1 MCSPEPQIHFVSGS
15 LLGAYLGSLKI
26 EYSVGRKLFG
36 TEEQGEDVVFGF
48 LCSVPFPSQHTD
60 PGWNSYKAQ
69 QFLTISRHL
78 SLKQSF
84 QGFFFRAVKKLST
97 GWAH

>member
-1 MCSPEPQIHFVSGS
+1 M
-15 LLGAYLGSLKI
+15 GSLKI

-48 LCSVPFPSQHTD
+48 LCSGPFPSQHTD

-69 QFLTISRHL
+69 QFLTISTLISEACAAQVENLRISSLAKDPSSLEYRYFSVGLRRRHAL
-78 SLKQSF
+78 S
-84 QGFFFRAVKKLST
+84 VDC
-97 GWAH
+97 